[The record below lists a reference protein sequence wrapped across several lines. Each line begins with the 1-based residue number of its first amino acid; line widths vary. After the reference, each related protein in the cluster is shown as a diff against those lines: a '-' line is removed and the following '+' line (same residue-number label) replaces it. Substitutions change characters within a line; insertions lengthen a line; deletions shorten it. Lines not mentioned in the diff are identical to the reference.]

1 MAKYVYSFLVDDSS
15 EHKKAKDA
23 NKNFVL
29 AVSHNEHK
37 DVSLNNKRL
46 RHSTNRI

>member
-23 NKNFVL
+23 NKNFVP